1 MRHESTDRIFV
12 VAEHGLSCF
21 ETRYPFRYL
30 SRVARVWGGAGEA
43 TVKRDWSKSH
53 THRQMARLDEIDR
66 RILYRLAEDA
76 RGTSAPTI
84 AEEVNVSAGT
94 IRNRIDQ
101 LEEDGILTGYHAAID
116 YERADDSLRNLF
128 VCDVSVTER
137 AHLATQALAIPGVV
151 NVRELMSGRGN
162 LHVTA
167 VGADTEDLSR
177 ISHELSSLGVD
188 IQGEDLVQSERT
200 RSYQPY
206 GPEEDPM
213 EPSMTD
219 FLNLSGEA
227 EVVDLTIAENAAIA
241 GLTLR
246 EANEDGLLGDEILV
260 VAIERGE
267 SIITPK
273 GHTTI
278 QAGDLVTVFGRTG
291 ITDDFLGQFTGSAG
305 N

>member
-1 MRHESTDRIFV
+1 
-12 VAEHGLSCF
+12 
-21 ETRYPFRYL
+21 
-30 SRVARVWGGAGEA
+30 
-43 TVKRDWSKSH
+43 
-53 THRQMARLDEIDR
+53 MARLDEIDR

-76 RGTSAPTI
+76 RGTSAPMI
-84 AEEVNVSAGT
+84 ADEVNVSAGT
-94 IRNRIDQ
+94 VRNRIDQ
-101 LEEDGILTGYHAAID
+101 LEADGILTGYHAAID
-116 YERADDSLRNLF
+116 YERADNSLRNLF

-137 AHLATQALAIPGVV
+137 AHLATQALAIPGVI

-162 LHVTA
+162 LHITA

-188 IQGEDLVQSERT
+188 IQGEDLIQSEQT

-206 GPEEDPM
+206 GPEEDPV

-219 FLNLSGEA
+219 FMTLSGEA

-246 EANEDGLLGDEILV
+246 EANEEGLLGDEILV

-291 ITDDFLGQFTGSAG
+291 ITDDFLGQFTGPAG
-305 N
+305 E